1 MSVFSG
7 VIGNSSYTLQHAL
20 TLLPYKLLYAVQ
32 LAQHGLISES
42 AQYCG
47 AIQQAMGA
55 VPKLPPGLSVCNT
68 FTKDLLDR
76 LQSYA
81 AVSFSAH
88 AHLPLLRLSFSCSSA
103 SSHAHL
109 PLLLAAHLSCI
120 CLSWLLGPYVFSAAW
135 HCAVLCTFLRSS
147 HWLIFMTGLLSMWVQ
162 SGPCRKGLEGHF
174 ASVSV
179 QEACRSCNIMCANVF
194 LADSFATPQPH

>member
-1 MSVFSG
+1 MHTHTPCLTELCLVLVVFSG
-7 VIGNSSYTLQHAL
+7 VVGNSSYTLQHAS

-55 VPKLPPGLSVCNT
+55 VAKLPPGLSVCNT

-81 AVSFSAH
+81 AVSLSAH

-103 SSHAHL
+103 SSQAL
-109 PLLLAAHLSCI
+109 ILMLI
-120 CLSWLLGPYVFSAAW
+120 CLFSCSSASSLGCPSVMY
-135 HCAVLCTFLRSS
+135 
-147 HWLIFMTGLLSMWVQ
+147 LS
-162 SGPCRKGLEGHF
+162 
-174 ASVSV
+174 
-179 QEACRSCNIMCANVF
+179 
-194 LADSFATPQPH
+194 